1 MLAKEE
7 VFRRF
12 GKNVKDARADAGLT
26 QSELAD
32 KINIHK
38 NYVGR
43 IENGGSNPSLWMIY
57 KIATALKRKPNELL
71 DLKID

>member
-7 VFRRF
+7 VFKRF
-12 GKNVKDARADAGLT
+12 GKNVKEARADIGLT

-57 KIATALKRKPNELL
+57 KIATALKKKPSELFDL
-71 DLKID
+71 DP